1 MSDAADGGFEF
12 ARVPELDSVVAA
24 ASDHCTAVGA
34 DVEASGPGNP
44 LMGIPD
50 LGGWSAVGSL
60 SIPHHETS
68 VQSSCN

>member
-1 MSDAADGGFEF
+1 MGDATDGGFEF
-12 ARVPELDSVVAA
+12 ACVPELDGVIAA
-24 ASDHCTAVGA
+24 SSDHCTAVGA
-34 DVEASGPGNP
+34 DVEASGPSIP

-50 LGGWSAVGSL
+50 LGGRSAVGSL